1 MNKRFLPFLLFLCLS
16 SDFIWSQESRPLD
29 KATSPISLQEVLQAA
44 QKNFAVNI
52 GKQDTLATQADILSA
67 NHSPL
72 PVFSAKSA
80 SAEQLSLNSGQLV
93 SQRRADKSLG
103 IDWAWERGDKKLL
116 RTKVAQNLAAASQAD
131 LTSVLVQQQISAKD
145 VFFEMLAAQEKLEHV
160 KAMSQSADQL
170 AETAKKRQIAG
181 DLSAQDLSRVE
192 IESERVRIE
201 LQNAMLELK
210 KASISLY
217 QITGIALR
225 TGPIYEWQVMSDWP
239 QVNKNQ
245 YAIQMQD
252 WLLNHPEVRSATQR
266 LKAAQTQLE
275 NAQALKKSDPTIG
288 LSMDTGQTSSNR
300 LVELRVQIPLQIN
313 YSYEGELARAT
324 AQAYQAQ
331 DILDKVISEATSEFH
346 QLQQDFISLQERLQS
361 YQIKIVPRAQVVAKQ
376 AELAYSKGA
385 IPLVDLLDARRTLR
399 ASLLDALNIQT
410 GYAKSIGSW
419 QIRQSIQNKTPFFK
433 P

>member
-1 MNKRFLPFLLFLCLS
+1 M
-16 SDFIWSQESRPLD
+16 
-29 KATSPISLQEVLQAA
+29 QAA

-93 SQRRADKSLG
+93 SQRRADKSIG

-210 KASISLY
+210 KASIALY

-239 QVNKNQ
+239 EVNKNQ
-245 YAIQMQD
+245 YATF
-252 WLLNHPEVRSATQR
+252 LSGP
-266 LKAAQTQLE
+266 
-275 NAQALKKSDPTIG
+275 ALMVAIMA
-288 LSMDTGQTSSNR
+288 SM
-300 LVELRVQIPLQIN
+300 
-313 YSYEGELARAT
+313 
-324 AQAYQAQ
+324 
-331 DILDKVISEATSEFH
+331 
-346 QLQQDFISLQERLQS
+346 
-361 YQIKIVPRAQVVAKQ
+361 
-376 AELAYSKGA
+376 
-385 IPLVDLLDARRTLR
+385 
-399 ASLLDALNIQT
+399 
-410 GYAKSIGSW
+410 
-419 QIRQSIQNKTPFFK
+419 
-433 P
+433 

>member
-1 MNKRFLPFLLFLCLS
+1 
-16 SDFIWSQESRPLD
+16 
-29 KATSPISLQEVLQAA
+29 
-44 QKNFAVNI
+44 
-52 GKQDTLATQADILSA
+52 
-67 NHSPL
+67 
-72 PVFSAKSA
+72 
-80 SAEQLSLNSGQLV
+80 
-93 SQRRADKSLG
+93 
-103 IDWAWERGDKKLL
+103 
-116 RTKVAQNLAAASQAD
+116 
-131 LTSVLVQQQISAKD
+131 
-145 VFFEMLAAQEKLEHV
+145 
-160 KAMSQSADQL
+160 
-170 AETAKKRQIAG
+170 
-181 DLSAQDLSRVE
+181 
-192 IESERVRIE
+192 
-201 LQNAMLELK
+201 MLELK

-239 QVNKNQ
+239 EVNKNQ

-331 DILDKVISEATSEFH
+331 DILDKVISEASSEFH
-346 QLQQDFISLQERLQS
+346 QLQQDFISLQERLLS

-376 AELAYSKGA
+376 AELAYSRGA

-410 GYAKSIGSW
+410 GYAKSIWSW